1 MTNLFQVVSIVGG
14 IALAGLLVCL
24 LNIRKAVIVG
34 ISVAWLAL
42 NIFFFLSLSELNS
55 ASLFSD
61 FLNKSGTTF
70 MTLLLVGFY
79 LFCVVKNKDY
89 IQDGL
94 MPDLWYTF
102 SYFVVI
108 CTGVNILSMI
118 KYYEKQDSFWN
129 SMSLLGNTLLFA
141 FVVIEWII
149 CSFYRTDGFR
159 NI

>member
-14 IALAGLLVCL
+14 ISLAGLLVCL
-24 LNIRKAVIVG
+24 MNIRKAMMVG
-34 ISVAWLAL
+34 MGVAWLAL

-55 ASLFSD
+55 SSLFSD
-61 FLNKSGTTF
+61 FLNKSGTT
-70 MTLLLVGFY
+70 LLSLVLVGFY

-94 MPDLWYTF
+94 MPDIWYLF
-102 SYFVVI
+102 SYFVVV
-108 CTGVNILSMI
+108 CTGINILSMI
-118 KYYEKQDSFWN
+118 KYYEKRDSFWN

-149 CSFYRTDGFR
+149 CSFYRTDGFE
-159 NI
+159 I

>member
-24 LNIRKAVIVG
+24 MNIRKAIIVG
-34 ISVAWLAL
+34 MGVAWFAL

-61 FLNKSGTTF
+61 FLNKSGTTLL
-70 MTLLLVGFY
+70 TLVLVGFY

-94 MPDLWYTF
+94 MPDSWYLF

-108 CTGVNILSMI
+108 CTGINILSMV

-129 SMSLLGNTLLFA
+129 SMALLGNTLLFA

-149 CSFYRTDGFR
+149 CSFYRTDGFTA
-159 NI
+159 

>member
-1 MTNLFQVVSIVGG
+1 MTKLFQVVSIVGG

-24 LNIRKAVIVG
+24 MNIRKATIVG
-34 ISVAWLAL
+34 MSVAWLAL

-70 MTLLLVGFY
+70 ITLFLVGFY
-79 LFCVVKNKDY
+79 LFCVMKNKDY

-108 CTGVNILSMI
+108 CTGVNILSMV
-118 KYYEKQDSFWN
+118 KFYEKQDSFWN
-129 SMSLLGNTLLFA
+129 SMALLGNTLLFA

>member
-24 LNIRKAVIVG
+24 MNIRKAMMVG
-34 ISVAWLAL
+34 IGVSWLAL

-61 FLNKSGTTF
+61 FLNKSGSIF
-70 MTLLLVGFY
+70 ITLFLVGFY

-94 MPDLWYTF
+94 MPDMWYLF
-102 SYFVVI
+102 SYFVVV
-108 CTGVNILSMI
+108 CTGINIVSI
-118 KYYEKQDSFWN
+118 VKFYENHDSFWN

-149 CSFYRTDGFR
+149 CSFYRTDGFMA
-159 NI
+159 

>member
-1 MTNLFQVVSIVGG
+1 MV
-14 IALAGLLVCL
+14 VCL
-24 LNIRKAVIVG
+24 MNIRKATIVG
-34 ISVAWLAL
+34 MSVAWLAL

-70 MTLLLVGFY
+70 ITLFLVGFY
-79 LFCVVKNKDY
+79 LFCVMKNKDY

-108 CTGVNILSMI
+108 CTGVNILSMV
-118 KYYEKQDSFWN
+118 KFYEKQDSFWN
-129 SMSLLGNTLLFA
+129 SMALLGNTLLFA

>member
-24 LNIRKAVIVG
+24 MNIRKAVIVG

-42 NIFFFLSLSELNS
+42 NVFFFLSLSELNS

-70 MTLLLVGFY
+70 ITLFLVGFY

-89 IQDGL
+89 IQDGM

-108 CTGVNILSMI
+108 CTGVNILSMV
-118 KYYEKQDSFWN
+118 KYYENNDSFWN
-129 SMSLLGNTLLFA
+129 SMAILGNTLLFA

-149 CSFYRTDGFR
+149 CSFFRTDGFTF
-159 NI
+159 

>member
-24 LNIRKAVIVG
+24 MNIRKAVMIG
-34 ISVAWLAL
+34 IGVAWLAL

-108 CTGVNILSMI
+108 CTGVNILSMV
-118 KYYEKQDSFWN
+118 KYYEKHDSFWN
-129 SMSLLGNTLLFA
+129 SMALLGNTLLFA

-149 CSFYRTDGFR
+149 CSFFRTDGFTA
-159 NI
+159 

>member
-14 IALAGLLVCL
+14 VALAGLLVCL
-24 LNIRKAVIVG
+24 MNIRKAIMVG
-34 ISVAWLAL
+34 MGAAWLAL

-70 MTLLLVGFY
+70 MSLLLVGFY

-89 IQDGL
+89 IQDSL

-102 SYFVVI
+102 SYFIVI
-108 CTGVNILSMI
+108 CTGVNIVSI
-118 KYYEKQDSFWN
+118 VKFYENQDSFWN
-129 SMSLLGNTLLFA
+129 SMALLGNTLLFA

-149 CSFYRTDGFR
+149 CSFYRTDGFMV
-159 NI
+159 